1 MHRYFEIADRDD
13 LSDDEKLDAYLAI
26 AEECLDSDA
35 YWAWCATHL
44 PHLERAVLDWV
55 GSDAFDKL
63 LRDTVQATYPPHEWD
78 RFMAHFGG
86 LISLWVKDTTA
97 RFGAD

>member
-1 MHRYFEIADRDD
+1 
-13 LSDDEKLDAYLAI
+13 
-26 AEECLDSDA
+26 
-35 YWAWCATHL
+35 
-44 PHLERAVLDWV
+44 VLDWV

-97 RFGAD
+97 RLGAD